1 MKKSRLI
8 AAILVIATLLTS
20 LSGCSLYDMYR
31 QYRLERDTPPSYSQ
45 VEQIFQRDR
54 TDLEILKCFFSS
66 RCVDDEDLGIY
77 ITMSQVKKGIKKH
90 KIDDMNVI
98 TAVTRLKNEG
108 YVSVGGSA
116 EESQFV
122 LWIGISDLSCG
133 IAYLAKGDELDIQ
146 FVDIVLPLSEEG
158 WYYYTTDY
166 EKFRINY
173 SK

>member
-1 MKKSRLI
+1 MPHVRK
-8 AAILVIATLLTS
+8 
-20 LSGCSLYDMYR
+20 D
-31 QYRLERDTPPSYSQ
+31 
-45 VEQIFQRDR
+45 
-54 TDLEILKCFFSS
+54 
-66 RCVDDEDLGIY
+66 
-77 ITMSQVKKGIKKH
+77 IKKY
-90 KIDDMNVI
+90 KIDDKNVI
-98 TAVTRLKNEG
+98 AAVTRLKNEG

-122 LWIGISDLSCG
+122 LWTGISDLSCG